1 MRSNDFDLLI
11 KKNRIRGKIFYP
23 SEKHKKNRG
32 IIIFCHGI
40 PVGKKDPEDPGYA
53 LLAQSLAEDGFQ
65 AVTFN
70 FRGAGESTG
79 DFDLRGWAEDLQ
91 GVKDYVVSLDA
102 GFSPVMLFGFSAGA
116 AVAVYVCAQD
126 SKNISELIL
135 CGCPA
140 DFDSILKE
148 RGVDQYLTYCRQIG
162 IIKTPGFPSD
172 QSAWVESFHLLRPE
186 NWVGN
191 LMLKPKIII
200 HGDQDDVVPVE
211 HAYRLYE
218 KAPNPK
224 ELKIIKGG
232 GHRLRL
238 NEAAMNAAREWLNAK
253 LHSKADRDG
262 DEEST

>member
-11 KKNRIRGKIFYP
+11 KKNRIRGKFFYP
-23 SEKHKKNRG
+23 PEKHKKNRG
-32 IIIFCHGI
+32 IVIFCHGI
-40 PVGKKDPEDPGYA
+40 PGGKKEPEDPGYA
-53 LLAQSLAEDGFQ
+53 QLAQILGEEGLQ
-65 AVTFN
+65 ALTFN
-70 FRGAGESTG
+70 FRGADESTG

-91 GVKDYVVSLDA
+91 GVKDYVVSLDT
-102 GFSPVMLFGFSAGA
+102 GSSPVVLFGFSAGA

-126 SKNISELIL
+126 SKGIAGLIL

-148 RGVDQYLTYCRQIG
+148 RGIDQYLNHCRQIG
-162 IIKTPGFPSD
+162 IIKTPGFPFD
-172 QSAWVESFHLLRPE
+172 QSAWIESFHLLRPE

-218 KAPNPK
+218 KALDPK
-224 ELKIIKGG
+224 ELIIIKSG

-238 NEAAMNAAREWLNAK
+238 NEAAMNAAREWLK
-253 LHSKADRDG
+253 KFI
-262 DEEST
+262 